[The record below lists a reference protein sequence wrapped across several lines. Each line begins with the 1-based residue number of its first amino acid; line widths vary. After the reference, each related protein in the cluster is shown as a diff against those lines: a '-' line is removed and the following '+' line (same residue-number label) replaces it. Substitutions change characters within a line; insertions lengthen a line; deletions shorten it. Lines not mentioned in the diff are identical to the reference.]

1 MITILGKLKLLN
13 LGITPIKEPV
23 QEMEI
28 PERWVQPMVDEMA
41 REIDRNILERLI
53 RLREE
58 QREMDRQRE
67 RIIQPINVPY
77 QPWNPYQ
84 PNSPYQPY
92 APQQPFT
99 APWTI
104 PNPYSPWV
112 GDPLP
117 NHQPYVGDPLPNHE
131 PWTISYTTSTTMKSE
146 DEANITVYCNA
157 VANNLKNYARSNA
170 K

>member
-28 PERWVQPMVDEMA
+28 PDRFVQPIIDDTA
-41 REIDRNILERLI
+41 REIDRNILEELMRLG
-53 RLREE
+53 RE
-58 QREMDRQRE
+58 RRDRE
-67 RIIQPINVPY
+67 RIIQPINVPA

-84 PNSPYQPY
+84 PFQPYQPQNPY
-92 APQQPFT
+92 T
-99 APWTI
+99 SPWTV
-104 PNPYSPWV
+104 PNPYSPWT

-117 NHQPYVGDPLPNHE
+117 NHQPYVGDPLPNHQ
-131 PWTISYTTSTTMKSE
+131 PWTISYATSTTLKSE

-157 VANNLKNYARSNA
+157 VSNNLKNYARSNT

>member
-28 PERWVQPMVDEMA
+28 PERWVQPMVDELA
-41 REIDRNILERLI
+41 RDIDRNILEELMRLHEAQ
-53 RLREE
+53 RDRE
-58 QREMDRQRE
+58 RQRE
-67 RIIQPINVPY
+67 RIIQPINVPA

-84 PNSPYQPY
+84 PFQPYQPQNPY
-92 APQQPFT
+92 T
-99 APWTI
+99 SPWTV
-104 PNPYSPWV
+104 PNPYSPWT

-117 NHQPYVGDPLPNHE
+117 NHQPYVGDPLPNHQ
-131 PWTISYTTSTTMKSE
+131 PWTISYATSTTLKSE

-157 VANNLKNYARSNA
+157 VSNNLKNYARSNT